1 MRVWHLL
8 GFLRQPRAL
17 FSPGDAVRIL
27 FKVVYEIAPVV
38 HICGKHLHPAA
49 GSRNQKT
56 LALFK
61 VRFSRSIQFL
71 KND

>member
-1 MRVWHLL
+1 MWHLL
-8 GFLRQPRAL
+8 GFLRQPRAS
-17 FSPGDAVRIL
+17 FSPGDTVRIL

-61 VRFSRSIQFL
+61 STSPEAS
-71 KND
+71 NS